1 MLQQINYE
9 FLDAEGQEVPYSKNV
24 VDILSSLVHS
34 EKRASGS
41 RSGVEHEA
49 WSSNG
54 KRHVLR
60 TSCEDNK

>member
-34 EKRASGS
+34 
-41 RSGVEHEA
+41 
-49 WSSNG
+49 
-54 KRHVLR
+54 
-60 TSCEDNK
+60 